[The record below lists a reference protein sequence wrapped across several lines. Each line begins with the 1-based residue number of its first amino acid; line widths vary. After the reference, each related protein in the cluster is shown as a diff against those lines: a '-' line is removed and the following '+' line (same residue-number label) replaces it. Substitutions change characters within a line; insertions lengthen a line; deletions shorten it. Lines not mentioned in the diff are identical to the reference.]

1 MEEVEEVEDLDV
13 VKEGLEEILE
23 VEVEEEEEEEEAV
36 KYSKPK
42 GET

>member
-23 VEVEEEEEEEEAV
+23 EEDEEG
-36 KYSKPK
+36 K
-42 GET
+42 